1 MNKKKFEKIN
11 KLLRKDRQKRRIT
24 LLFIMAF
31 SILAGVLSIYT
42 FISGLYFLVTNQLGI
57 VDFVK
62 NYLSVDSVVLCEQLF
77 VINKSDI
84 TDSDKAI
91 CYLSISDRLAIIRKL
106 KVSLGLT
113 DLTSVNVVTEFQNKS
128 FIDNEHVVIQNDYCN
143 AYSPTAIVGC
153 LFNDD
158 VKSICTENKQ
168 KNMINKCFVN
178 FKGIGTKLRK
188 YLMIRE
194 DFQHITC

>member
-1 MNKKKFEKIN
+1 MTELLLKKV
-11 KLLRKDRQKRRIT
+11 RDT
-24 LLFIMAF
+24 LSPTFFYMMAF
-31 SILAGVLSIYT
+31 SILAGVLSVYT
-42 FISGLYFLVTNQLGI
+42 FINGLYSLVTSQIEI

-62 NYLSVDSVVLCEQLF
+62 DYLYVDSVVLCEQLF

-194 DFQHITC
+194 DFQYITC

>member
-1 MNKKKFEKIN
+1 MTELLLKKV
-11 KLLRKDRQKRRIT
+11 RDT
-24 LLFIMAF
+24 LSPTFFYMMAF
-31 SILAGVLSIYT
+31 SILAGVLSVYT
-42 FISGLYFLVTNQLGI
+42 FINGLYSLVTSQIEI

-62 NYLSVDSVVLCEQLF
+62 DYLYVDSVVLCEQLF

-84 TDSDKAI
+84 NDSDKAI

-194 DFQHITC
+194 DFQYITC

>member
-1 MNKKKFEKIN
+1 MTELLLKKV
-11 KLLRKDRQKRRIT
+11 RDT
-24 LLFIMAF
+24 LSPTFFYMMAF
-31 SILAGVLSIYT
+31 SILAGVLSVYT
-42 FISGLYFLVTNQLGI
+42 FINGLYSLVTSQIEI

-62 NYLSVDSVVLCEQLF
+62 DYLYVDSVVLCEQLF

-128 FIDNEHVVIQNDYCN
+128 FIDNEHVVIQNDYGN
-143 AYSPTAIVGC
+143 AYSPTTIVGC

-194 DFQHITC
+194 DFQYITC

>member
-1 MNKKKFEKIN
+1 MTELLLKKV
-11 KLLRKDRQKRRIT
+11 RDT
-24 LLFIMAF
+24 LSPTFFYMMTF
-31 SILAGVLSIYT
+31 SILAGVLSVYT
-42 FISGLYFLVTNQLGI
+42 FINGLYSLVTSQIEI

-62 NYLSVDSVVLCEQLF
+62 DYLYVDSVVLCEQLF

-194 DFQHITC
+194 DFQYITC